1 MINRPSAIRLLSPTP
16 LNTGAWSLGAG
27 IRSAIAVCIP
37 LVLAEWLDQSGLS
50 WAAIVA
56 LWICLVDPGGPT
68 LVRVRLLGWFSVFS
82 VISCV
87 LGALLRPH
95 LWLSAVIALLWCTA
109 TCLIRV
115 WGTNA
120 ANAGTLLAINF
131 LIVLGLA
138 QAADLHAAL
147 IFGGWSAAGAI
158 WALLIVLV
166 LWRQRPYAP
175 ARAAMAAVFEALGTY
190 AGALPALR
198 AGGADAPSGP
208 LRAACRNALEAAR
221 SVLIT
226 MQRDRSGQSVR
237 GQHLVL
243 MLADAERCFAVLLAI
258 DELLA
263 HAEHGPVPNA
273 ALTGIGSGL
282 SGIAVA
288 LRTRS
293 LAAHLPDLP
302 RNPEGEIGRLLARAA
317 QWMSAA
323 AEHMGGI
330 TPDTPPPPS
339 LTPPAN
345 PGLLAPLRDHLSFN
359 SLAFRHS
366 ARLAVTGTVLVL
378 LTNGLDIERGY
389 WLTLTAVAVLQVYPS
404 ATWTRALERT
414 GGSVM
419 GGLIAAAAAFLLHG
433 PAQATLIILPLCLI
447 TMSVRGVSYALFV
460 LFLTPTIV
468 LMAELFQTG
477 AGLSPHLAELRA
489 IDTAVGS
496 AIGLIASFVLWP
508 SWEARYL
515 RPRLAE
521 NIRANGA
528 FFLAALR
535 LRDHPDTLDD
545 VEAKRRAAGLA
556 SNNADASLQRIMSE
570 PRRNQQRIVGAAMVI
585 TAAARRLAGV
595 AAAVMQIAPDLNA
608 DLGPAGAAF
617 GQEIDALVAAVSGG
631 PAPPDAPDPPDIAGL
646 GPLLGP
652 EIERGWRQLELIR
665 EAARRL
671 AADREQD

>member
-1 MINRPSAIRLLSPTP
+1 MVNRPSAIRLLSPTP
-16 LNTGAWSLGAG
+16 LNIGGWSLAAG
-27 IRSAIAVCIP
+27 IRSAIAICIP
-37 LVLAEWLDQSGLS
+37 LILAEWLDQPGLS
-50 WAAIVA
+50 WAAIMA

-68 LVRVRLLGWFSVFS
+68 MVRLRLLGWFTVFS
-82 VISCV
+82 VIDCV
-87 LGALLRPH
+87 LGAIVRPH

-109 TCLIRV
+109 ACLVRV

-131 LIVLGLA
+131 LVVLGLA
-138 QAADLHAAL
+138 QASDVQAAL
-147 IFGGWSAAGAI
+147 VFGGWSVAGAV

-175 ARAAMAAVFEALGTY
+175 ARAAMAAVFDALGTY
-190 AGALPALR
+190 ASALPALR
-198 AGGADAPSGP
+198 AGGADAPSFP

-263 HAEHGPVPNA
+263 HAEHGPVPAA
-273 ALTGIGSGL
+273 ALSSLGSGL

-288 LRTRS
+288 LHTRS
-293 LAAHLPDLP
+293 LAAGLPALP
-302 RNPEGEIGRLLARAA
+302 PNPEGEIGLLLARAA
-317 QWMSAA
+317 QWLSAA

-339 LTPPAN
+339 LTAPDS
-345 PGLLAPLRDHLSFN
+345 PGLLTGLWDNLTFN

-366 ARLAVTGTVLVL
+366 TRLAVTGTVLVL

-414 GGSVM
+414 GGSVL

-447 TMSVRGVSYALFV
+447 TMSIRGVSYALFV

-477 AGLSPHLAELRA
+477 AGLTPHLAELRA

-496 AIGLIASFVLWP
+496 AIGLAASFLLWP

-521 NIRANGA
+521 NIRSNGA
-528 FFLAALR
+528 FFLAAVR
-535 LRDHPDTLDD
+535 LRDHPDTLDE
-545 VEAKRRAAGLA
+545 VEAKRRAAGVA

-570 PRRNQQRIVGAAMVI
+570 PRRHQERIVGAAMTI

-595 AAAVMQIAPDLNA
+595 AAALMQIAPDLNA
-608 DLGPAGAAF
+608 DLGPAGAVF
-617 GQEIDALVAAVSGG
+617 SQEIDVLAAAVAGG
-631 PAPPDAPDPPDIAGL
+631 PAPPEAPDPPETAGL
-646 GPLLGP
+646 GPLLAP
-652 EIERGWRQLELIR
+652 EIQRGWRQLELIR

-671 AADREQD
+671 AQEKEQD